1 MSHTI
6 FRVRGEGAP
15 QERKRCKR
23 WWCVLS
29 ASPESSLPVLPSLQP
44 TPPPFLLLVREKL
57 QPKWEHASLNI
68 INNHFNSCFT
78 VITKNRKTPI
88 CSAPRFSLS
97 LPSFSLIDWLR
108 DGNVPVISDRYS
120 PPVPPPIGSPDKTH
134 LDASDQI
141 YLHLSQVAM
150 NTTLFCFLL
159 AIPKLKWD
167 RGVKK

>member
-29 ASPESSLPVLPSLQP
+29 ASPQSSLPILPP
-44 TPPPFLLLVREKL
+44 AAPPPSPPHPHPHSSSWRGKKL
-57 QPKWEHASLNI
+57 QPKREHASLNI

-78 VITKNRKTPI
+78 VITKSRKTPI
-88 CSAPRFSLS
+88 CSTPPFSLS
-97 LPSFSLIDWLR
+97 LPSFSLIGWLR
-108 DGNVPVISDRYS
+108 DGNVPDISDRHSSPS
-120 PPVPPPIGSPDKTH
+120 PPPRGSPDKTH
-134 LDASDQI
+134 LDVSDQI

-150 NTTLFCFLL
+150 NATLFCGCF
-159 AIPKLKWD
+159 
-167 RGVKK
+167 VFC